1 MFKTLKLLII
11 ITITMTFILPFNC
24 FAKTTVDETQIN
36 GVSKYV
42 QIAVNETGGAT
53 NLANN
58 FDNKQNCKSLLGNPS
73 DDKSVAWLLV
83 KVLNY
88 LRILGPLLVVV
99 LSGIEFAKT
108 IVTSDDEHMKKT
120 ENRLV
125 TRLILV
131 AVLFLIPTLTKL
143 LLQIFNVISDP
154 MCGIE

>member
-1 MFKTLKLLII
+1 MFKTLKLLIV
-11 ITITMTFILPFNC
+11 ITIAMTVLLPFNC
-24 FAKTTVDETQIN
+24 FAKTSYSETQLN

-42 QIAVNETGGAT
+42 QIAANNSAT
-53 NLANN
+53 DLKNN
-58 FDNKQNCKSLLGNPS
+58 FDSKQNCKSLLGNPD

-83 KVLNY
+83 KILNY

-108 IVTSDDEHMKKT
+108 IVSSDDEHMKKA
-120 ENRLV
+120 ESRLV

-131 AVLFLIPTLTKL
+131 AVLFLVPTLTKL

-154 MCGIE
+154 MCGID